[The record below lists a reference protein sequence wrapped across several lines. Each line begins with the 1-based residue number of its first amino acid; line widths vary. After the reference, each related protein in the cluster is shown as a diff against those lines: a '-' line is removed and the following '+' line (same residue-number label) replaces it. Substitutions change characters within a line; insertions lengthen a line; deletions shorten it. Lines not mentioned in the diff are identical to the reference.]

1 MIHSLCCIE
10 LALGLTFEHEV
21 DLEHSLEARGSLPKR
36 DLRREPLFLFIGV
49 MSTLEASERRE
60 NIRLT
65 WGSSAKHPP
74 SVDYS
79 FFLEAEDEQASKEEQ
94 LKYNDLIYV
103 DTQSDYRTSVIKTY
117 KILEYSHIHLD
128 CRFILKADDDTFV
141 NVMPLV
147 QELQQMCR
155 HHDCRRAKL
164 YIGQMNQ
171 SGAIKALHMPDGQ
184 PSQYYNAPYHTR
196 TGLEYYPH
204 YMVGGGYI
212 VTQDIAAGLVAV
224 NSFVGLKVFHLED
237 ANFGFWLSPLDV
249 HYVNHPQFSVLGQPS
264 TVREV
269 SVNGSSTLRLR
280 DDLAATN
287 HLCSETPWLL
297 LHKAIRE
304 EIQLIWNLSQSCG
317 GMPPKAAED
326 TSFHHHQM

>member
-1 MIHSLCCIE
+1 MEFWKRTGVIISCVCLSD
-10 LALGLTFEHEV
+10 LVSGLSFEHEITT
-21 DLEHSLEARGSLPKR
+21 EHFLEARGSLPKR
-36 DLRREPLFLFIGV
+36 DVRRDPLFLLIGL
-49 MSTLEASERRE
+49 MSTLEATERRE
-60 NIRLT
+60 TIRHT
-65 WGSSAKHPP
+65 WGSIARHPP
-74 SVDYS
+74 SVDYK

-94 LKYNDLIYV
+94 SAFNDLTYV

-117 KILEYSHIHLD
+117 KIMEYSYIHLD
-128 CRFILKADDDTFV
+128 CRFILKADDDTYI
-141 NVMPLV
+141 NVIPLV

-155 HHDCRRAKL
+155 HQDCRHAKL

-171 SGAIKALHMPDGQ
+171 AGAIRALHMPDGQ
-184 PSQYYNAPYHTR
+184 PSQYYNAPYHAR

-237 ANFGFWLSPLDV
+237 ANFGFWLSPLNV

-269 SVNGSSTLRLR
+269 YANGSSVLRVPGPLFLQPLR
-280 DDLAATN
+280 ALQGLNDCFA
-287 HLCSETPWLL
+287 
-297 LHKAIRE
+297 K
-304 EIQLIWNLSQSCG
+304 QSFPES
-317 GMPPKAAED
+317 MA
-326 TSFHHHQM
+326 